1 MPGGTH
7 DPDPPRLPRFRLR
20 GSHPLRRPVP
30 AAFGQPGIRRR
41 GPCRALRPARPTP
54 GRHRRQ
60 AVPPP
65 RFGLP
70 PFRSPLLRG
79 SSLFLRVLRCF
90 SSPGAP
96 PVAGVPARS
105 AGGLPHSDTPGSQ
118 AASASPGRFAARPRP
133 SSAAGAKA
141 SPVRPSPRPC
151 RVSLA
156 RSRPSGPARAER
168 PSAVVAAL
176 RIGFPVFRRQCV
188 SGCLCVFCTRTG
200 ASTTPSPPS
209 SNGGPGVPAVHG
221 REAWVPRASGC
232 QGANGTGGR
241 VMHRAEDGAVGRERR
256 TIAARCVAVPP
267 RRRRVAAGRST
278 PVGGTPRDRCR
289 PAVGSPVPRST
300 WVGGVSPRSLERR

>member
-96 PVAGVPARS
+96 PVAGVPAKS

-168 PSAVVAAL
+168 PSAAVAAP
-176 RIGFPVFRRQCV
+176 GSV
-188 SGCLCVFCTRTG
+188 S
-200 ASTTPSPPS
+200 PSFDV
-209 SNGGPGVPAVHG
+209 NV
-221 REAWVPRASGC
+221 C
-232 QGANGTGGR
+232 QGVCVCSARGR
-241 VMHRAEDGAVGRERR
+241 
-256 TIAARCVAVPP
+256 ARLRPRP
-267 RRRRVAAGRST
+267 RRRQTAGRGFRPST
-278 PVGGTPRDRCR
+278 AARHGC
-289 PAVGSPVPRST
+289 PAHRVVKVQT
-300 WVGGVSPRSLERR
+300 EQADA

>member
-151 RVSLA
+151 RRFPEIHYWRLWTG
-156 RSRPSGPARAER
+156 SRPDAPSSPDAPCGSRPALGTRSIGPTM
-168 PSAVVAAL
+168 P
-176 RIGFPVFRRQCV
+176 
-188 SGCLCVFCTRTG
+188 
-200 ASTTPSPPS
+200 TTPSSAEIRIQSQLARPTS
-209 SNGGPGVPAVHG
+209 RHR
-221 REAWVPRASGC
+221 RE
-232 QGANGTGGR
+232 
-241 VMHRAEDGAVGRERR
+241 
-256 TIAARCVAVPP
+256 
-267 RRRRVAAGRST
+267 
-278 PVGGTPRDRCR
+278 
-289 PAVGSPVPRST
+289 SPNCS
-300 WVGGVSPRSLERR
+300 